1 MKEMF
6 DDTVCLM
13 LDELDQMILEGMRGE
28 PEYNACREEFHT
40 LTEEI
45 SGQVPGLE
53 RCLTLS
59 CLIGDMERRTALLYG
74 MAAGTGFK
82 QIFEGNNQQVL
93 KQFLSSDFLS
103 EIRNKK

>member
-6 DDTVCLM
+6 DDTVCMM
-13 LDELDQMILEGMRGE
+13 LDELDQMILEGMREE
-28 PEYNACREEFHT
+28 PEYNAYREEFHA

-45 SGQVPGLE
+45 SGQIPGPE

-74 MAAGTGFK
+74 MAAGTGFR

-93 KQFLSSDFLS
+93 KQFLCTEFLS
-103 EIRNKK
+103 EIKDKQ

>member
-13 LDELDQMILEGMRGE
+13 LDELDQIILEGMRGE
-28 PEYNACREEFHT
+28 PEYNACREEFHA

-45 SGQVPGLE
+45 SGQIPGLE

-74 MAAGTGFK
+74 MAAGTGFR

-93 KQFLSSDFLS
+93 KQLLSSDFLS
-103 EIRNKK
+103 EIRGKQ